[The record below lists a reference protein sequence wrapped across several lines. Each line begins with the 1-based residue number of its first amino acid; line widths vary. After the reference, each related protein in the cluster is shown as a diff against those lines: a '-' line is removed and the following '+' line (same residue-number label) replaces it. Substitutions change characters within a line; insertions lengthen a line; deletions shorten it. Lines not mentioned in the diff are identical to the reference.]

1 MEHQDWNPVFL
12 GNNSNKNKLTTC
24 NKSVSQKPPS
34 LEKRME
40 SPSNLG
46 KLIAQARMGK
56 SRDKIAQELGV
67 STTILARW
75 ESGKDIPQNSD
86 IAKIERVLKVKLPRV
101 KKVKINE

>member
-12 GNNSNKNKLTTC
+12 GNNSTKNKEATY
-24 NKSVSQKPPS
+24 NKSVSQKLPNP
-34 LEKRME
+34 EKITE
-40 SPSNLG
+40 APSNLG
-46 KLIAQARMGK
+46 KLIAQARMGNP
-56 SRDKIAQELGV
+56 RDKIAQELGV